1 MQDHVVP
8 VKTMAV
14 LTEELIRLEKD
25 FDFIFVPGATHGWTR
40 SNKHAQYLL
49 GKLVDH
55 FDRHLNPVSN

>member
-1 MQDHVVP
+1 
-8 VKTMAV
+8 MAV

-55 FDRHLNPVSN
+55 FDRHLKPVSN